1 MNYMMKFDM
10 CWTAESLCFGTD
22 VSVSDHYITGTDI
35 MGLLISVRP
44 FHQVPANMDLYL
56 LGVQE

>member
-1 MNYMMKFDM
+1 M
-10 CWTAESLCFGTD
+10 
-22 VSVSDHYITGTDI
+22 SDCVLVLMILFSDRYITGTDI

-44 FHQVPANMDLYL
+44 FHQVSANMDLYR